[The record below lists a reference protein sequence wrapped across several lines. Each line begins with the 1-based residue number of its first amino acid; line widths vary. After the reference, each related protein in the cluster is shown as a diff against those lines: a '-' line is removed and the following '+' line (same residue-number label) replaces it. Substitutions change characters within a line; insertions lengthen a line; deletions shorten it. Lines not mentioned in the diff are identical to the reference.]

1 VAIRRIKRA
10 QRGSL
15 RLASAPS
22 NLSVSR
28 MGEHDLDLT
37 LAEIGSATAMAH
49 DAYGEQKSQRVK
61 AIQIFQF

>member
-1 VAIRRIKRA
+1 
-10 QRGSL
+10 
-15 RLASAPS
+15 
-22 NLSVSR
+22 

-49 DAYGEQKSQRVK
+49 DAYGEQKSKRVK